1 VNRRLPVRLVLSLLM
16 LTLTSGCAELLDLL
30 RASSAGSE
38 PTFTFLR
45 ADVRDAN
52 LESLTLDTVWRLD
65 NPNDLAISLAQVDYA
80 LFIEG
85 KQVVAGSPAT
95 GLQIAARGSTELH
108 FPANVKFVDL
118 AGVAQTFLTRD
129 TAAWRV
135 QGALG
140 VSTPIGVV
148 SLPLS
153 TSGQFEVP
161 KVPAVQFGSPRVS
174 NVSFAGATIEFP
186 LQITNKNSYSL
197 PISNITGALSIG
209 GAPVGTLSTG
219 DLGAMTGR
227 GTRTVNLPL
236 TVNFLSAAGA
246 LVNVA
251 QGGNAQVRFDAQVQ
265 SGRLALPVKVDQL
278 LNFVR

>member
-1 VNRRLPVRLVLSLLM
+1 MNRRLSFRLVFGLLA
-16 LTLTSGCAELLDLL
+16 LTFGSSCAELLDLL

-45 ADVRDAN
+45 ADVRDAT
-52 LESLTLDTVWRLD
+52 LEGLTLDTVWRLD

-95 GLQIAARGSTELH
+95 GLQVAARGSTELH

-118 AGVAQTFLTRD
+118 ANVVQTFLTRD
-129 TAAWRV
+129 TASWRV

-153 TSGQFEVP
+153 TQGQFEVP
-161 KVPAVQFGSPRVS
+161 KVPAVQFGAPRVS
-174 NVSFAGATIEFP
+174 NVSFVGATIEFS
-186 LQITNKNSYSL
+186 LQITNKNSYAL
-197 PISNITGALSIG
+197 PISNVTGAVRIA

-251 QGGNAQVRFDAQVQ
+251 QGGNAQVTFDAQVQ
-265 SGRLALPVKVDQL
+265 SGQLALPLKVDQL
-278 LNFVR
+278 LNFAH

>member
-1 VNRRLPVRLVLSLLM
+1 MPFRLILSLAV
-16 LTLTSGCAELLDLL
+16 LTLTSSCAELLDLL
-30 RASSAGSE
+30 RASSAGHE
-38 PTFTFLR
+38 PTFTFVR
-45 ADVRDAN
+45 ADVRDAT

-85 KQVVAGSPAT
+85 KQVVAGSPAA
-95 GLQIAARGSTELH
+95 GLQVAARGSTELH

-118 AGVAQTFLTRD
+118 AAVVQTFLTKD

-135 QGALG
+135 QGSLG

-148 SLPLS
+148 SLPLA

-161 KVPAVQFGSPRVS
+161 KVPAVQFGNPRVS

-186 LQITNKNSYSL
+186 LQITNKNSYAL
-197 PISNITGALSIG
+197 PISSVTGALSIA
-209 GAPVGTLSTG
+209 GAPVGTLSSG

-227 GTRTVNLPL
+227 GTRTVTLPL

-265 SGRLALPVKVDQL
+265 SGRATIPVKVDQL